1 MQPKTIER
9 KLDAIFAKWLQS
21 ITDEELRK
29 DLRRDTIIT
38 GGSIAS
44 MLLNEKV
51 KDYDLYFRTE
61 ATAMKVARYF
71 TAMAPDLELEV
82 AVMDGRVKIA
92 GKFTSQKTT
101 ALETEIDETEG
112 EKPVERIR
120 WDDDGSALPSLVP
133 VYFSPNA
140 ITLDGGIQLV
150 IRFHGEAADI
160 HKNYDFI
167 HCTNYWESI
176 TGKLT
181 TNLEALESLLTKRL
195 QYVGSLYPLCSI
207 IRTRKFLR
215 RGWSINAGQFLKMAM
230 QLNDFDLSDIR
241 VLQEQLIG
249 VDSAYFDKV
258 LAELEKSGKTNIDSA
273 YACEII
279 DRIF

>member
-1 MQPKTIER
+1 
-9 KLDAIFAKWLQS
+9 
-21 ITDEELRK
+21 
-29 DLRRDTIIT
+29 
-38 GGSIAS
+38 

-61 ATAMKVARYF
+61 ATALKVARYF
-71 TAMAPDLELEV
+71 TAMAPHLEMKAEV
-82 AVMDGRVKIA
+82 LDGRVKIA
-92 GKFTSQKTT
+92 GLFTSQKTT
-101 ALETEIDETEG
+101 ALETEIDEADG
-112 EKPVERIR
+112 EKDVERSR
-120 WDDDGSALPSLVP
+120 WDDDSNGQPSLVP

-150 IRFHGEAADI
+150 VRFHGEASAI

-167 HCTNYWESI
+167 HCTNYWEAQ
-176 TGKLT
+176 TAKLT

-207 IRTRKFLR
+207 IRTRKFIK

-249 VDSAYFDKV
+249 VDSTYFSKV
-258 LAELEKSGKTNIDSA
+258 LAELEKSGKSQIDSA